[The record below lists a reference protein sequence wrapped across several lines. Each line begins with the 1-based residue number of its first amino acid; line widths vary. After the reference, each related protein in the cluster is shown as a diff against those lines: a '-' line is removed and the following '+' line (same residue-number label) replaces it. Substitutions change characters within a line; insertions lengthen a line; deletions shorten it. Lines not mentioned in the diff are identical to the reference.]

1 VAETLKAGYEPQK
14 IEAKWQQRWE
24 EARVFECE
32 ADPNKPKYYVLEM
45 LPYPSGTLHM
55 GHMRNYTI
63 GDVVARVKRMRGYN
77 VLHPMGWDAFGLP
90 AENAAI
96 KNKTHPRVWT
106 SHNIAEFQRTLR
118 RFGFSYDWR
127 REISTCEPEYYRWN
141 QWFFLRM
148 LEKGLAFRKKAP
160 VNWCPKCC
168 TVLANEQ
175 VIKGYCWRHEDT
187 LVETRDLEQWFLRT
201 TAYSEQFLED
211 FSQLEQGWPERVITM
226 QREWI
231 GKSRGANVKFMVAD
245 WPSGESLEIFTTRID
260 TIYGASAMI
269 LAPTHPLVGA
279 LLEDS
284 PEKANAEGLLAQ
296 MRQTSVKTADLATME
311 KVGFFTGRYAINPF
325 SQEKLPIWVGNFV
338 LMGYGTGA
346 IMAVPGHD
354 QRDFEFCRKYGLPV
368 RVVIQP
374 VSGAPLDGATMAAPF
389 EEHGGAKLVNSGPYS
404 GLAPDDAIE
413 KMTADAEAR
422 GFGKST
428 IIYKL
433 RDWLISRQRYWG
445 TPIPVVYCERHGMV
459 PLPDEQL
466 PVLLPENVK
475 LTGEGAS
482 PLARTPEFVNTTCPE
497 CGGPARRD
505 TDTMDTFVDSSWYF
519 YRYCDPHNGKA
530 PFDGAKV
537 AYWFPIDQYIGGI
550 THAILHLLYSRFW
563 CKVMRDLG
571 LVRHDE
577 PITRLF
583 TQGMVLK
590 GGTAMSKSRGNV
602 VGAHE
607 MADKYGADTGRL
619 YTLFA
624 APPEKDLEWSEESID
639 GAWRF
644 LNRAYR
650 LVERHADSLAAL
662 TGRESGSSRTEKE
675 RRLLRKAHQTLQR
688 VTSDFETRWHF
699 NSAIALIMEL
709 TNEIYACEPLEDG
722 VRPAVRKE
730 VLELLTLMLAPMT
743 PHIAEEMWEILGHR
757 NGLWVESWPTAN
769 AELAKD
775 DDVEIPVQIN
785 GKLRGKLTVAT
796 GIGQEEIVR
805 LAKADPLIAAHLD
818 GKRVVKIIYVPNK
831 LLNLVLA

>member
-1 VAETLKAGYEPQK
+1 VAENPKAGYEPQK
-14 IEAKWQQRWE
+14 IEAKWQKRWE

-32 ADPNKPKYYVLEM
+32 ADSSKPKYYVLEM

-63 GDVVARVKRMRGYN
+63 GDVVARVKRMRGFN

-96 KNKTHPRVWT
+96 KNHTHPRAWT
-106 SHNIAEFQRTLR
+106 NNNIAEFQRTLR

-211 FSQLEQGWPERVITM
+211 FKLLEQGWPERVITM

-231 GKSRGANVKFMVAD
+231 GKSRGANVKFAVSD
-245 WPSGESLEIFTTRID
+245 SSGESIEVFTTRID

-269 LAPTHPLVGA
+269 LAPTHPLVSP
-279 LLEDS
+279 LLENS
-284 PEKANAEGLLAQ
+284 PEKANVKGLLAQ
-296 MRQTSVKTADLATME
+296 MRHTSVKAADLATME
-311 KVGFFTGRYAINPF
+311 KVGFFTGRYAVNPF
-325 SQEKLPIWVGNFV
+325 SGEKLPIWVGNFV

-346 IMAVPGHD
+346 IMAVPAHD
-354 QRDFEFCRKYGLPV
+354 QRDFEFCRRYDLPV

-374 VSGAPLDGATMAAPF
+374 DNHELLDGATMTAPF
-389 EEHGGAKLVNSGPYS
+389 EERGGAKLVNSGPYS

-422 GFGKST
+422 CFGKGT
-428 IIYKL
+428 IIFKL

-445 TPIPVVYCERHGMV
+445 TPIPVVYCEKDGMV
-459 PLPDEQL
+459 PLPDDQL
-466 PVLLPENVK
+466 PVVLPENVK

-482 PLARTPEFVNTTCPE
+482 PLATTAEFVNTTCPK

-519 YRYCDPHNGKA
+519 YRYCDPHNNKA
-530 PFDGAKV
+530 PFDPAKV

-571 LVRHDE
+571 LVKHDE

-590 GGTAMSKSRGNV
+590 GGVAMSKSRGNV

-607 MADKYGADTGRL
+607 MAGKYGADTGRL

-650 LVERHADSLAAL
+650 LIERHADSLKSMKAS
-662 TGRESGSSRTEKE
+662 TPDTSSATDKEKK
-675 RRLLRKAHQTLQR
+675 LLRKAHQTLQR

-709 TNEIYACEPLEDG
+709 TNEIYACEPLEES
-722 VRPAVRKE
+722 VRPEVQKE

-743 PHIAEEMWEILGHR
+743 PHIAEEMWEILGHT
-757 NGLWVESWPTAN
+757 NGLWTVSWPVAN

-785 GKLRGKLTVAT
+785 GKLRSKLKVPMGIDQEQIVA
-796 GIGQEEIVR
+796 
-805 LAKADPLIAAHLD
+805 LAKADAAIAAHLD
-818 GKRVVKIIYVPNK
+818 SKRIVKIIYVPDK
-831 LLNLVLA
+831 LLNLVIA